1 MDHQKIVYRNKSGKA
16 ETLRLKRQ
24 TFSVMYTKTAVPI
37 SKCFFQAN
45 RFCTTFLPNM
55 IVEMWSLHAKG
66 FNSTLVHYC

>member
-1 MDHQKIVYRNKSGKA
+1 MDHQKFLYKNKSGKA
-16 ETLRLKRQ
+16 EMLRLKRQ
-24 TFSVMYTKTAVPI
+24 TFPVCTPTAVPI